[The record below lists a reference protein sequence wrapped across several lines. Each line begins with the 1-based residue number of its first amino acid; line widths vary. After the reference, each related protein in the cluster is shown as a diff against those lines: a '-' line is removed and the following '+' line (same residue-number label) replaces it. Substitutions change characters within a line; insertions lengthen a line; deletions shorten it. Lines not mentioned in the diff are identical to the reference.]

1 MEKINWKTAHKL
13 IKRILD
19 TFSSGSRWLIR
30 NRKQNSTKFPLNGD
44 SLTIEHILEQIQ
56 SKKKTTEIA
65 NKKKTLVL
73 HTIEKKKKTVKKNY
87 QNPSVNIV
95 L

>member
-56 SKKKTTEIA
+56 SKKTTEIA
-65 NKKKTLVL
+65 NKKTLVL
-73 HTIEKKKKTVKKNY
+73 HTIEKKKTVKKNY

>member
-56 SKKKTTEIA
+56 SKKK
-65 NKKKTLVL
+65 NNRNRKQKKTLVL
-73 HTIEKKKKTVKKNY
+73 HTIEKKKNREEKLPK
-87 QNPSVNIV
+87 S
-95 L
+95 

>member
-56 SKKKTTEIA
+56 SKKKQPKSQT
-65 NKKKTLVL
+65 KKTLVL
-73 HTIEKKKKTVKKNY
+73 HTIEKKKNRAEKLPK
-87 QNPSVNIV
+87 S
-95 L
+95 

>member
-56 SKKKTTEIA
+56 SKKNNRNRKQ
-65 NKKKTLVL
+65 KKTLVL
-73 HTIEKKKKTVKKNY
+73 HTIEKKKTVKKNY